1 MIVAALEKKKTLLDE
16 EKGRANCLLL
26 ALHHCSSH
34 HFQCQIVDVFP
45 FKSQFTVLY
54 LCYWCLMAW
63 MIQSGNRHQVHS
75 GLHWKYKCFSKS
87 VITERTPE
95 SFSEDNH
102 KG

>member
-1 MIVAALEKKKTLLDE
+1 
-16 EKGRANCLLL
+16 
-26 ALHHCSSH
+26 
-34 HFQCQIVDVFP
+34 
-45 FKSQFTVLY
+45 
-54 LCYWCLMAW
+54 